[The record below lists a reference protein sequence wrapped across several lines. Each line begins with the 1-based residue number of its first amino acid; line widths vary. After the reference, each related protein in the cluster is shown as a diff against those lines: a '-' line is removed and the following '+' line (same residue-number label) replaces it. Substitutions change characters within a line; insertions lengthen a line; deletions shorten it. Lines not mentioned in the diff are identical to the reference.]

1 MISRQRY
8 LIEIKYRCPIHQE
21 YMLQIML
28 ATEIIR
34 AIFQKLLGMFF
45 AVYDTMRF
53 AKVVLIVNGDSNWED
68 WIRHFCQSFVEI
80 YKKQSQIVQEF
91 RMP

>member
-1 MISRQRY
+1 MISCQRY
-8 LIEIKYRCPIHQE
+8 LIEIKYRCAIHQE

-34 AIFQKLLGMFF
+34 TIFQKLLSMFF

-53 AKVVLIVNGDSNWED
+53 AKVVLSVNGDSNWED
-68 WIRHFCQSFVEI
+68 WIRHFCQSFVQI